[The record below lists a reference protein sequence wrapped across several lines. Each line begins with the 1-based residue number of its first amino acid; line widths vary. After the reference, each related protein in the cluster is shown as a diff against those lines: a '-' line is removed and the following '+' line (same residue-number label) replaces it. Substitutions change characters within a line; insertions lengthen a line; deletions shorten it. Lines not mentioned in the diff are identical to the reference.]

1 MKRII
6 SVLVAVVIM
15 LGLCVTGFA
24 ETENDDVL
32 APGLKFGPQWYDRFN
47 EHYIYGE
54 NLSMKLSVLSA
65 DVYAEYEKIF
75 LYIDCNK
82 DVIEWTYK
90 DFGENLCTETETG
103 YMTEFD
109 TMGLYYGTV
118 VNWLDY
124 EIKSFGN
131 PDVSIRAE
139 GLTRNGE
146 IKELPIINGLP
157 DNKIYNKED
166 IPHIEASLKPPAFAY
181 MKQLTFNAKN
191 GDRICLFSP
200 MTVKEIMSMLSVAG
214 GDGEIVYVPKDGIE
228 NEYPRTNDA
237 FALKFEGRFCG
248 VIYVEV
254 VGDAD
259 DDGKVTASDARL
271 VLRQGAMLE
280 DGVVC
285 DVNYDN
291 KTNAADARMILRIAA
306 QLDYYR
312 IDDMNMCLNV
322 PLKVGPLVSAS
333 DGGYLWKCT
342 VSDPDAIEIT
352 EKTEPSVDN
361 TGKPPEE
368 IIIGAPVLQTFILK
382 PLKQGKFE
390 VHFELIRSW
399 ESEPIE
405 EFGFTAVVDDVF
417 A

>member
-6 SVLVAVVIM
+6 SVLVAVAIM

-24 ETENDDVL
+24 ETADDNAL
-32 APGLKFGPQWYDRFN
+32 PPELKFGPQWYDRFN

-54 NLSMKLSVLSA
+54 NLSMELSVLSVN
-65 DVYAEYEKIF
+65 VYPEYEKIF

-82 DVIEWTYK
+82 DVIEWTYR
-90 DFGENLCTETETG
+90 DFGENLYTETETG

-124 EIKSFGN
+124 EIKAFGN

-146 IKELPIINGLP
+146 IKELRIINSLP
-157 DNKIYNKED
+157 LNKIYSKED
-166 IPHIEASLKPPAFAY
+166 IPHIEASLQPPVFVY
-181 MKQLTFNAKN
+181 MNQLTFNAKT
-191 GDRICLFSP
+191 GDRLCVFSP
-200 MTVKEIMSMLSVAG
+200 MTVKEIMSMLSVSG

-228 NEYPRTNDA
+228 SEYPRTNDA
-237 FALKFEGRFCG
+237 FALKYEGKFCG

-280 DGVVC
+280 DKVSC

-291 KTNAADARMILRIAA
+291 KTNAADARMILRVAA
-306 QLDYYR
+306 QIDYFR
-312 IDDMNMCLNV
+312 HKDIVVWENQIF
-322 PLKVGPLVSAS
+322 KVGPLRSEA
-333 DGGYLWKCT
+333 GIMYTWECT
-342 VSDPDAIEIT
+342 VSDPEGIEVT
-352 EKTEPSVDN
+352 EKIESSVDN

-368 IIIGAPVLQTFILK
+368 IIVGAPSLQTFTLK
-382 PLKQGKFE
+382 VKKMGTYE
-390 VHFELIRSW
+390 VHFELVCPWQDDVRAQ
-399 ESEPIE
+399 
-405 EFGFTAVVDDVF
+405 FGFTVVADDVLN
-417 A
+417 